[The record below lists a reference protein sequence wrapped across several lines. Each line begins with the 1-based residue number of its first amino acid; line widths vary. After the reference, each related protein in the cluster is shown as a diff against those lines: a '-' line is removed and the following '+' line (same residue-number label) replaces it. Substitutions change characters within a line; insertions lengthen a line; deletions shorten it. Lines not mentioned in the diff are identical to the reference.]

1 MRTLTRDQRE
11 AASWAPAHCSLSWAP
26 KKTTSGSCSTSSEWQ
41 SGHPS
46 IPNPPT
52 SHCRVGCGHS
62 TGRTPE
68 RLRQAP
74 PWCQERLGTDPC
86 SSSREVGEKD
96 RQSVCDREKQTEC
109 ERKTDRQAE
118 TLLAAGSSYLS
129 LAQATKEMEKWTL
142 WGVSCNVKVWLYVA
156 TLSEAAQSSFGGHS
170 SLQPCPRCLPRS
182 EIKQATTASWGQY
195 RIQSNLSAQTRRWGG
210 LQGQGAGRGAW
221 GTLESRMTGS
231 PLRLSRHTGSLSW
244 GWPQAHG
251 CTPFLPSPHFF

>member
-1 MRTLTRDQRE
+1 MVLI
-11 AASWAPAHCSLSWAP
+11 PAHPPGKWER
-26 KKTTSGSCSTSSEWQ
+26 KT
-41 SGHPS
+41 
-46 IPNPPT
+46 
-52 SHCRVGCGHS
+52 
-62 TGRTPE
+62 
-68 RLRQAP
+68 
-74 PWCQERLGTDPC
+74 D
-86 SSSREVGEKD
+86 K
-96 RQSVCDREKQTEC
+96 SVCDREKQTEC

-142 WGVSCNVKVWLYVA
+142 WGVSCNVKVWLYMA